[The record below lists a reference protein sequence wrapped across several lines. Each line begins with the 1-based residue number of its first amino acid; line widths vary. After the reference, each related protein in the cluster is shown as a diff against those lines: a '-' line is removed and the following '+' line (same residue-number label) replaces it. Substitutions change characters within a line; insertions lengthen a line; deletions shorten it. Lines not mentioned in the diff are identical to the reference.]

1 MTAWH
6 DQGVLLFWQTDEA
19 FSIRISRV
27 VCNSILTFC
36 TILILYH
43 SVDWLDLKRKPIYK
57 NDLPFYVSPVN
68 STIAIFGKC
77 RVAHHSVLLLSIRV
91 VHRYNEW
98 MVIFYSLG
106 QLERCQIIQVK
117 LYLAKLYFLIHSCC
131 HAYLLDVVV
140 SIGGVEHL
148 RSIIWILLLSDAC
161 VYSDMS
167 IAKCVYFERQLQ

>member
-1 MTAWH
+1 
-6 DQGVLLFWQTDEA
+6 
-19 FSIRISRV
+19 
-27 VCNSILTFC
+27 
-36 TILILYH
+36 
-43 SVDWLDLKRKPIYK
+43 
-57 NDLPFYVSPVN
+57 
-68 STIAIFGKC
+68 
-77 RVAHHSVLLLSIRV
+77 
-91 VHRYNEW
+91 